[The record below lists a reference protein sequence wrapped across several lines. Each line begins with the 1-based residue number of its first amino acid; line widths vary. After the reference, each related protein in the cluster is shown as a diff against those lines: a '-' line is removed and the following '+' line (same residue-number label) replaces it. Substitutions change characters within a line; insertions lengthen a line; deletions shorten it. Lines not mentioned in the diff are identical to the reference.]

1 MKKNIICLFISIFL
15 LMSCFQPDKNI
26 SDPEDKE
33 YAISFLKDFQ
43 NKQIKNQYDSL
54 SIYFE
59 NPYSNAETKKNLLNI
74 LNKADYQFGKTK
86 SFKNN
91 ITTQSFTINL
101 GLAKFKKY
109 VIEFDCEKENG
120 QSPEIF
126 TLMKIGG
133 NLFLTDIKI

>member
-86 SFKNN
+86 KFKNN
-91 ITTQSFTINL
+91 ITSSHIIIL
-101 GLAKFKKY
+101 SK
-109 VIEFDCEKENG
+109 
-120 QSPEIF
+120 
-126 TLMKIGG
+126 
-133 NLFLTDIKI
+133 